1 MYRLTP
7 LLLLPL
13 LVPAGAGEKKFDPD
27 ARARAVAPYLDE
39 LTFAVAHLDLT
50 RPDVLGLALKVSD
63 LVHGE
68 SDDLDDKAARR
79 WLDDFTRAGG
89 KDVYFLFRPLTLEDP
104 LVVVPLGAGA
114 SGKEI
119 IRLLSAGT
127 LLPKWEYR
135 QEKGALVGGSADARQ
150 RRLTLKPQARPELAR
165 AFAAAGDTSAQFL
178 VLPTADHRRVIEELL
193 PTLPDELGGGPST
206 VLTRGLQWAA
216 VGIDGPPKAALRV
229 VVQSQDADSARKL
242 RAWLENALAALGQS
256 KDVLRL
262 LPNLPKLAPDL
273 LPKVAG
279 DRLTLNLDGKQA
291 AALIEPLVQ
300 EARAESA
307 RERSVNNLKQLA
319 LAMHN
324 YHDAHKGLPAQAIS
338 SKDGKPLLSW
348 RVAILPYIE
357 QLPLYNQFR
366 LDEPWDSPH
375 NKKLIAQM
383 PKIYR
388 SPFSKR
394 GKEGRT
400 TYLVPVGKETAFPE
414 QREGL
419 SLPKNFPDGT
429 SNTILVVEA
438 TDEQAVIWTKPDDLR
453 VNPKKPHVGLVAKG
467 RDRFLVAM
475 ADGSVRAVPANVSAQ
490 TLWSAFTRAGG
501 EPLGNDWDQ

>member
-13 LVPAGAGEKKFDPD
+13 LAPAGAGEKKLDSD
-27 ARARAVAPYLDE
+27 ARARAVAPYVDE
-39 LTFAVAHLDLT
+39 LTFAVARLDLT
-50 RPDVLGLALKVSD
+50 RPDALGLALKVSD
-63 LVHGE
+63 LVHGAN
-68 SDDLDDKAARR
+68 DDLDEKTIRR

-89 KDVYFLFRPLTLEDP
+89 KEVYLLFRPLTLEDP

-114 SGKEI
+114 NGKEI
-119 IRLLSAGT
+119 VRLLGTET
-127 LLPKWEYR
+127 LLPKWTYKE
-135 QEKGALVGGSADARQ
+135 EPGAVVGGSERAREH
-150 RRLTLKPQARPELAR
+150 RATLKAQARPELAR

-178 VLPTADHRRVIEELL
+178 VLPTADNRRVIEELL

-216 VGIDGPPKAALRV
+216 LGFDGPPKAALRV
-229 VVQSQDADSARKL
+229 VVQSQDAESARKL
-242 RAWLENALAALGQS
+242 RAWLENALGALSRS
-256 KDVLRL
+256 KEVLRL

-273 LPKVAG
+273 LPKVTG
-279 DRLTLNLDGKQA
+279 DRLTLNLDSKQA
-291 AALIEPLVQ
+291 AALIEPLVK
-300 EARAESA
+300 EARAEGA
-307 RERSVNNLKQLA
+307 RERSVNNLKDLA
-319 LAMHN
+319 LALHN
-324 YHDAHKGLPAQAIS
+324 YHDAHKGFPTHAIY

-348 RVAILPYIE
+348 RVAVLPYVE
-357 QLPLYNQFR
+357 GLQLYNQFK

-419 SLPKNFPDGT
+419 SLPRDFPDGS

-438 TDEQAVIWTKPDDLR
+438 TEEQAVIWTKPEDLR
-453 VNPKKPHVGLVAKG
+453 VDPRKPHTGLVAKG
-467 RDRFLVAM
+467 RDWFLVAM
-475 ADGSVRAVPANVSAQ
+475 ADGSARTVRANVSVQ
-490 TLWSAFTRAGG
+490 TLWAAFTRAGG
-501 EPLGNDWDQ
+501 EPLGNDFD